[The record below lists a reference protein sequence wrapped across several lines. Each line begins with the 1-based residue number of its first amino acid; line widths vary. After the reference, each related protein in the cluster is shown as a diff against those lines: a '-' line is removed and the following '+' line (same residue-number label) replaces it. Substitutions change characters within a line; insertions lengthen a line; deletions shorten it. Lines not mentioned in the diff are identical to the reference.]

1 MRAPL
6 SIYHIWILLVCAQ
19 SSTDIAILLQ
29 NQPNAS
35 DAEEIITKKKLLR
48 KVWRDMKKKNNNK
61 KAAVKNVRSIS
72 VEVI

>member
-6 SIYHIWILLVCAQ
+6 SIYHIWILLVCAL

-35 DAEEIITKKKLLR
+35 DVEEIIIKKTLLR
-48 KVWRDMKKKNNNK
+48 KVWRDMKKKTTTK
-61 KAAVKNVRSIS
+61 KQQLKMYVAYQ
-72 VEVI
+72 

>member
-6 SIYHIWILLVCAQ
+6 SIYHIWILLVCAL

-35 DAEEIITKKKLLR
+35 DVEEIIIKKKLLR
-48 KVWRDMKKKNNNK
+48 KVWRDMKKKKTK
-61 KAAVKNVRSIS
+61 KQQLKMYVAHQ
-72 VEVI
+72 

>member
-6 SIYHIWILLVCAQ
+6 SIYHIWILLVCAL

-35 DAEEIITKKKLLR
+35 DVEEIIIKKKLLR
-48 KVWRDMKKKNNNK
+48 KVWRDMKKKK
-61 KAAVKNVRSIS
+61 KQQKSS
-72 VEVI
+72 S

>member
-6 SIYHIWILLVCAQ
+6 SIYHIWILLVCAL

-35 DAEEIITKKKLLR
+35 DVDEIIIKDIVKESMERYEEKKTTKKQQLKMY
-48 KVWRDMKKKNNNK
+48 V
-61 KAAVKNVRSIS
+61 A
-72 VEVI
+72 

>member
-6 SIYHIWILLVCAQ
+6 SIYHIWILLVCAL

-35 DAEEIITKKKLLR
+35 DVEEIIIKKKLLR
-48 KVWRDMKKKNNNK
+48 KVWRDMKKKKQQNN
-61 KAAVKNVRSIS
+61 SS
-72 VEVI
+72 

>member
-1 MRAPL
+1 MRTPL
-6 SIYHIWILLVCAQ
+6 SIYHIWILLVCAL

-35 DAEEIITKKKLLR
+35 DVEEIIIKEIVKESMERYEEKK
-48 KVWRDMKKKNNNK
+48 NNK

>member
-6 SIYHIWILLVCAQ
+6 SIYHIWILLVCAL

-35 DAEEIITKKKLLR
+35 DVEEIIIKKKLLR
-48 KVWRDMKKKNNNK
+48 KVWRDMKKKK
-61 KAAVKNVRSIS
+61 QQQKSS
-72 VEVI
+72 S

>member
-1 MRAPL
+1 MRTPL

-35 DAEEIITKKKLLR
+35 DVEEIIIKKKLLR
-48 KVWRDMKKKNNNK
+48 KVWRDMKKKK
-61 KAAVKNVRSIS
+61 QQQKSS
-72 VEVI
+72 S

>member
-6 SIYHIWILLVCAQ
+6 SIYHIWILLVCAL

-35 DAEEIITKKKLLR
+35 DVEEIIIKKKLLR

>member
-6 SIYHIWILLVCAQ
+6 SIYHIWILLVCAL

-35 DAEEIITKKKLLR
+35 DVEEIIIKKKL
-48 KVWRDMKKKNNNK
+48 
-61 KAAVKNVRSIS
+61 
-72 VEVI
+72 

>member
-6 SIYHIWILLVCAQ
+6 SIYHIWILLVCAL

-35 DAEEIITKKKLLR
+35 DVEEIIIKKKLLR
-48 KVWRDMKKKNNNK
+48 KVWRDMKKKKTTK
-61 KAAVKNVRSIS
+61 KQQLKMYVAYQ
-72 VEVI
+72 

>member
-6 SIYHIWILLVCAQ
+6 SIYHIWILLVCAL

-35 DAEEIITKKKLLR
+35 DVEEIIIKKKLLR
-48 KVWRDMKKKNNNK
+48 KVWRDMKKKTTTK
-61 KAAVKNVRSIS
+61 KQQLKMYVAYQ
-72 VEVI
+72 

>member
-6 SIYHIWILLVCAQ
+6 SIYHIWILLVCAL

-35 DAEEIITKKKLLR
+35 DVEEIIIKKTLLR
-48 KVWRDMKKKNNNK
+48 KVWRDMKKKKTTK
-61 KAAVKNVRSIS
+61 KQQLKMYVAYQ
-72 VEVI
+72 

>member
-6 SIYHIWILLVCAQ
+6 SIYHIWILLVCAL

-35 DAEEIITKKKLLR
+35 DVEEIIIKEIVKESMERYEEKKKQQ
-48 KVWRDMKKKNNNK
+48 K
-61 KAAVKNVRSIS
+61 SS
-72 VEVI
+72 S

>member
-6 SIYHIWILLVCAQ
+6 SIYHIWILLVCAP

-35 DAEEIITKKKLLR
+35 DVEEIIIKKKLLR
-48 KVWRDMKKKNNNK
+48 KVWRDMKKKKQQNN
-61 KAAVKNVRSIS
+61 SS
-72 VEVI
+72 

>member
-6 SIYHIWILLVCAQ
+6 SIYHKWILLVCAL

-35 DAEEIITKKKLLR
+35 DVEEIIIKKKLLR
-48 KVWRDMKKKNNNK
+48 KV
-61 KAAVKNVRSIS
+61 
-72 VEVI
+72 

>member
-6 SIYHIWILLVCAQ
+6 SIYHIWILLVCAL

-35 DAEEIITKKKLLR
+35 DVEEIIIKDIVKESMERYEEKKTTKKQQLKMY
-48 KVWRDMKKKNNNK
+48 V
-61 KAAVKNVRSIS
+61 A
-72 VEVI
+72 

>member
-6 SIYHIWILLVCAQ
+6 SIYHIWILLVCAL

-35 DAEEIITKKKLLR
+35 DVEEIIIKKKLLR
-48 KVWRDMKKKNNNK
+48 KVWRDMKKKK
-61 KAAVKNVRSIS
+61 QQKSS
-72 VEVI
+72 S

>member
-6 SIYHIWILLVCAQ
+6 SIYHIWILLVFAL

-35 DAEEIITKKKLLR
+35 DVEEIIIKEIFKESMER
-48 KVWRDMKKKNNNK
+48 Y
-61 KAAVKNVRSIS
+61 
-72 VEVI
+72 EQGFQ